1 MHALYPMYSTTY
13 MRSFNEM
20 WSLDALVA
28 YNSYFLCILC
38 AWEVLFCCLGQ
49 LVTMQTMIL
58 LTSQSIALA
67 RTGPVISTNI
77 LESDSCITKS

>member
-1 MHALYPMYSTTY
+1 MYSTTY